1 MPRKPDPDLEDRIL
15 KAAQLLWKRGGEKAL
30 TLRAVAKAAGTNTP
44 AVYRRFKDRKEIVI
58 ALLRYYQADLAKQ
71 FRDTDS
77 IEEIAEVFVD
87 YLVKRPHAYELLLA
101 HGRELIP
108 PARPGRKP
116 AAIRESRPNFA
127 SLEERLARRLGGS
140 PEDHTKLALA
150 LWSLAQG
157 AAAILLSRAI
167 PEGHEEELRSA
178 CRAGVKKL
186 FVEAARSWG
195 KK

>member
-44 AVYRRFKDRKEIVI
+44 AVYRRFKDRKEIVV
-58 ALLRYYQADLAKQ
+58 ALLQYYQADLGKQ

-77 IEEIAEVFVD
+77 IEDTAEVYVD
-87 YLVKRPHAYELLLA
+87 YLVQRPHAYELLLA
-101 HGRELIP
+101 HGRDLIP
-108 PARPGRKP
+108 RPKPGRKLAP
-116 AAIRESRPNFA
+116 IRDARPNFA
-127 SLEERLARRLGGS
+127 SLEERLAQRLGGL
-140 PEDHTKLALA
+140 PEHHTKLALA
-150 LWSLAQG
+150 IWSLAQG

-178 CRAGVKKL
+178 CRAGVKTL
-186 FVEAARSWG
+186 IDEAARSRG